1 MKYFS
6 LLLVLIG
13 IILFGVSLFFV
24 TNTYTLLGS
33 LMLSAYGIFILKT
46 EKDSPNTTLQKD
58 GELFVLIKIFG
69 SIFYI
74 TALLL
79 LLMGISGI
87 FLINSWGDFIFHHLK
102 PLNYIICISMML
114 FLASYIFKNFDLK
127 IEKKFK
133 LHFQIF
139 SYSAIILYYL
149 LLIVIIMLTFWHIKA
164 TIEGRPQ
171 PRENAISNP
180 FGEEGILHYSKT
192 FFSIFLILNIG
203 KYLVDSQYDI
213 EKKIE

>member
-33 LMLSAYGIFILKT
+33 IMLSAYGIFILKT

-58 GELFVLIKIFG
+58 GELFVLIKILG

-79 LLMGISGI
+79 LLMGIFGF
-87 FLINSWGDFIFHHLK
+87 FLRNSWGDFIFDHLK
-102 PLNYIICISMML
+102 PLNYIICISMLL

-139 SYSAIILYYL
+139 SYSTIILYYL
-149 LLIVIIMLTFWHIKA
+149 LVIGILLLTFLFIQL
-164 TIEGRPQ
+164 TIEGRPT
-171 PRENAISNP
+171 PRQNFISNP
-180 FGEEGILHYSKT
+180 FGEEGILFYSKI

-203 KYLVDSQYDI
+203 KYLVDSMDYI

>member
-33 LMLSAYGIFILKT
+33 LMLSAYGIFTLKT

-69 SIFYI
+69 AIFYS
-74 TALLL
+74 TALIL
-79 LLMGISGI
+79 LLMIICFI
-87 FLINSWGDFIFHHLK
+87 FLGDSLQKFLFFHLK
-102 PLNYIICISMML
+102 PLNSIICISILL

-139 SYSAIILYYL
+139 SYSTMILYYL
-149 LLIVIIMLTFWHIKA
+149 LIIGIIIATFWTIKA

-171 PRENAISNP
+171 PSENAISNP
-180 FGEEGILHYSKT
+180 FGEEGILFYSKI

-203 KYLVDSQYDI
+203 KYLVDSMDYI

>member
-1 MKYFS
+1 

-13 IILFGVSLFFV
+13 IILFGVSLFLV

-58 GELFVLIKIFG
+58 SELFVLIKIFG
-69 SIFYI
+69 SIFYS
-74 TALLL
+74 TALILFLMIPFSSFLGDSLQKFILL
-79 LLMGISGI
+79 QLG
-87 FLINSWGDFIFHHLK
+87 HL
-102 PLNYIICISMML
+102 NFIICFSMLL

-139 SYSAIILYYL
+139 SYSTIILYYL
-149 LLIVIIMLTFWHIKA
+149 MVIGILLFTFMIIKA

-171 PRENAISNP
+171 PRENEISNP
-180 FGEEGILHYSKT
+180 FGEEGILFYSKV

-203 KYLVDSQYDI
+203 KHLADNVFYI
-213 EKKIE
+213 EEKIE